1 MIKKQ
6 GLACQYSAIINSEL
20 YHLRMGE
27 YKKTDDDKQICIM
40 KFVLFSI
47 LSTNLLQ
54 IYVGAHQTIIFLEIQ
69 TFD

>member
-6 GLACQYSAIINSEL
+6 RLACQYSAIINSEL

-27 YKKTDDDKQICIM
+27 YKKADDKQICII

-47 LSTNLLQ
+47 LSTNLLH
-54 IYVGAHQTIIFLEIQ
+54 IYVEAHQTIIFLEIQ